1 MSKKL
6 KLAFIVSIV
15 LNVLLA
21 GVILGDLPR
30 RFDRAPRSGERMIKR
45 DLAAL
50 PEPLRTRFRE
60 KMEQARRSG
69 MRAKIRQERNEAIRL
84 LAAEPFDEAAFDRQV
99 KKIQD
104 LRLQMTQSMADSI
117 KDLAKDLP
125 QEERKALAEVLK
137 RPPPRPRR

>member
-30 RFDRAPRSGERMIKR
+30 RFDRAPRTGDRIKR

-69 MRAKIRQERNEAIRL
+69 MRAKIREERNEAIRL

-104 LRLQMTQSMADSI
+104 LRLQMTQRMADSV

-125 QEERKALAEVLK
+125 QNERKALAEVLK
-137 RPPPRPRR
+137 RPPPRTRR